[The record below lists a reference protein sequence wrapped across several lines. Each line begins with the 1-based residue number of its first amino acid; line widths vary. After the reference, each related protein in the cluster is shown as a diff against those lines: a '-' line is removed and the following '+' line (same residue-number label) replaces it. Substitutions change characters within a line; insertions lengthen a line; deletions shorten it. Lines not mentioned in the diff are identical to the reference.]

1 MFKHILGSRQSTP
14 FHYFSLGVAACNMS
28 ISQSLAA
35 AAKFNFP
42 SPFPR
47 LYCSFLSAV
56 SRLPSA
62 EWIQSI
68 FMSHTQTQKK
78 KKMAKRSENFPT
90 CVGSFLVE
98 RREKNVE
105 ENSFK
110 VVGKKKRGAKWQ
122 VAGNNLCMCGWTMG
136 LERGLWT
143 QSTLG
148 STLHLLWQS
157 RMRDLKAEEC
167 IRKCLSRGGQ
177 KSKNK
182 TKSMPTAAGSK
193 KILWW
198 M

>member
-78 KKMAKRSENFPT
+78 KKWQNEAKTFQHVLAAFWSK
-90 CVGSFLVE
+90 GE
-98 RREKNVE
+98 RK
-105 ENSFK
+105 
-110 VVGKKKRGAKWQ
+110 
-122 VAGNNLCMCGWTMG
+122 M
-136 LERGLWT
+136 
-143 QSTLG
+143 
-148 STLHLLWQS
+148 
-157 RMRDLKAEEC
+157 
-167 IRKCLSRGGQ
+167 
-177 KSKNK
+177 
-182 TKSMPTAAGSK
+182 SK
-193 KILWW
+193 KTPSKL
-198 M
+198 